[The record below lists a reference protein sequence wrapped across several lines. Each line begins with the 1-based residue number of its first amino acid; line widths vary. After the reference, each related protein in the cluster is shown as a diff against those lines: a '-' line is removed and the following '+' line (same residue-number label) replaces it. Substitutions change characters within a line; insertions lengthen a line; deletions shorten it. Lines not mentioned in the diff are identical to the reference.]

1 MTVPPADE
9 AHQAERAAQAATT
22 VAAVRAV
29 WGGVDPEDLEG
40 SWLAR
45 AVLAA
50 ELIRAGQLAAASTA
64 DPWLRQT
71 VGEGEGAVDP
81 EAAVAATGDLGVP
94 LLYPLLIA
102 LNRIRRGFSTTLSIL
117 SGAAFLEMVTRTLIA
132 DAGRIA
138 DMAGMIARPR
148 VVSYVRVVHL
158 PACARCVI
166 LAGREYTL
174 SEGFERHP
182 RCDCTVA
189 PRRPD
194 DTWELLSPQQL
205 FEQMTPAQQRKAFG
219 ASGVDAIA
227 EGADIAQVVNARLGM
242 QTVTAYGREVRAT
255 KEGVTRRGL
264 AGARL
269 ITGDP
274 TARTAPRTGGRTKVV
289 SEFTRRT
296 RTGREQLVRLRGAKA
311 PRLMPEEIYRQA
323 DGDRDHAIRLL
334 KRNGYIV

>member
-1 MTVPPADE
+1 MTVPAVDQ
-9 AHQAERAAQAATT
+9 AHQAARAEQAAKTA
-22 VAAVRAV
+22 AAVRAV
-29 WGGVDPEDLEG
+29 WGGVDPDDLER

-50 ELIRAGQLAAASTA
+50 ELIRAGQLAAASSA
-64 DPWLRQT
+64 EPWLTQT
-71 VGEGEGAVDP
+71 VGDGAAEVVP
-81 EAAVAATGDLGVP
+81 EAAVAATGDLNVP
-94 LLYPLLIA
+94 LVYPLLIA
-102 LNRIRRGFSTTLSIL
+102 LNRIGRGFSTALSIL

-158 PACARCVI
+158 PACARCII

-174 SEGFERHP
+174 SEGFLRHP

-189 PRRPD
+189 PRRPG

-205 FEQMTPAQQRKAFG
+205 LEQMEPAQQRRAFG
-219 ASGVDAIA
+219 EAGMKAIG
-227 EGADIAQVVNARLGM
+227 EGADIAQVVNARRGM
-242 QTVTAYGREVRAT
+242 ETVTRYGRQVQAT
-255 KEGVTRRGL
+255 KEGITRRGL

-274 TARTAPRTGGRTKVV
+274 TARTAPRGGRTQVV

-311 PRLMPEEIYRQA
+311 PRLMPEEIYRLA
-323 DGDRDHAIRLL
+323 KGDRDHAIRLL

>member
-1 MTVPPADE
+1 MTVPAVDK
-9 AHQAERAAQAATT
+9 AHQAARAEQAAKTA
-22 VAAVRAV
+22 AAVRAV
-29 WGGVDPEDLEG
+29 WGGVDPENLEG

-50 ELIRAGQLAAASTA
+50 ELIRAGQLAAASSA
-64 DPWLRQT
+64 EPWLTQT
-71 VGEGEGAVDP
+71 VGEGAAEVSP

-102 LNRIRRGFSTTLSIL
+102 LNRIGRGFSTAMSIL

-158 PACARCVI
+158 PACARCII

-174 SEGFERHP
+174 SEGFLRHP

-189 PRRPD
+189 PRRPG
-194 DTWELLSPQQL
+194 DTWELSSPQRL

-219 ASGVDAIA
+219 AAGMDAIA
-227 EGADIAQVVNARLGM
+227 EGADIAQVVNARRGM
-242 QTVTAYGREVRAT
+242 TTTQAYGRTVQAT
-255 KEGVTRRGL
+255 REGITRRGI

-274 TARTAPRTGGRTKVV
+274 NALTAPRGGNTRVV

-334 KRNGYIV
+334 RRNGYIV

>member
-1 MTVPPADE
+1 MTVPAVDK
-9 AHQAERAAQAATT
+9 AHQAERAEQAAKTA
-22 VAAVRAV
+22 AAVRAV
-29 WGGVDPEDLEG
+29 WGGVDPDDLEG

-64 DPWLRQT
+64 EPWLTQT
-71 VGEGEGAVDP
+71 VGEGAAEVAP

-94 LLYPLLIA
+94 LVYPLLIA
-102 LNRIRRGFSTTLSIL
+102 LNRIRRGFSTALSIL

-174 SEGFERHP
+174 SEGFLRHP
-182 RCDCTVA
+182 RCDCTLA
-189 PRRPD
+189 PRRPG
-194 DTWELLSPQQL
+194 DTWELSSPQQL
-205 FEQMTPAQQRKAFG
+205 FEQMAPAQQRKAFG
-219 ASGVDAIA
+219 AAGMEAIA
-227 EGADIAQVVNARLGM
+227 AGADIAQVVNARRGM
-242 QTVTAYGREVRAT
+242 TTTKSYGRTVQAT
-255 KEGVTRRGL
+255 REGITRRGI

-274 TARTAPRTGGRTKVV
+274 TAMTAPRGGRTQVV
-289 SEFTRRT
+289 SQFTRRT